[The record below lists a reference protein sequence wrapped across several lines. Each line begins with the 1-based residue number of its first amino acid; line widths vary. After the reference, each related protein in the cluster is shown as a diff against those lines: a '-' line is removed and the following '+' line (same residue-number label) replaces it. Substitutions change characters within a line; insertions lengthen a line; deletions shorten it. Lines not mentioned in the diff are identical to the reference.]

1 MATGGIYMKEVSK
14 YLQEMDTDS
23 TYAEIN
29 DIGIEIDDSDVRERF
44 FRKAYEK
51 MGDDKE
57 DDEIK
62 KHDGL
67 DWWECQICGNK
78 FEWQEN
84 KQPLEC
90 DVNQGG
96 CGKNIENTNF
106 EGLTGIYTYFNTIS
120 GTKPTFVPRKLAED
134 ITNDMD
140 FLTTID
146 TEEIYYYDDGH
157 YQRHG
162 EQKIREIGQD
172 KLKDESRRNRLK
184 ETVEF
189 IKNSTYTDREE
200 LYNNKYIV
208 LENGVYDLEEDE
220 FKEHDPDIKCLVKL
234 PIEYDEDVGC
244 PMIKDFIGDVVHD
257 DDMVVIQE
265 IIGYCL
271 DKKQSLRKSFMFLGD
286 GANGKS
292 TLLNLIIRFLGREN
306 VSGVQ
311 LQQLTKNRFVTA
323 DIFGKLAN
331 IFNDLPAKKLYG
343 TGIFKS
349 LSGDDEMIRAERK
362 NRDEF
367 YFDNTATLL
376 FSANQLPETS
386 DMTDGFFDRWV
397 DRKSVV

>member
-1 MATGGIYMKEVSK
+1 MDKDNYKKMEVVSEH
-14 YLQEMDTDS
+14 LDEVDDDS

-29 DIGIEIDDSDVRERF
+29 NIGIDIDDDDIREIF

-51 MGDDKE
+51 LEDDKE
-57 DDEIK
+57 EDEIE

-67 DWWECQICGNK
+67 DWWRCQRCGNE

-96 CGKNIENTNF
+96 CGKDINNTNF
-106 EGLTGIYTYFNTIS
+106 EALTGIYTYFNTTS

-134 ITNDMD
+134 IMDEMD

-184 ETVEF
+184 ETVEY
-189 IKNSTYTDREE
+189 IKNTTYTDREE

-220 FKEHDPDIKCLVKL
+220 FK
-234 PIEYDEDVGC
+234 
-244 PMIKDFIGDVVHD
+244 
-257 DDMVVIQE
+257 
-265 IIGYCL
+265 
-271 DKKQSLRKSFMFLGD
+271 
-286 GANGKS
+286 
-292 TLLNLIIRFLGREN
+292 
-306 VSGVQ
+306 
-311 LQQLTKNRFVTA
+311 
-323 DIFGKLAN
+323 
-331 IFNDLPAKKLYG
+331 
-343 TGIFKS
+343 
-349 LSGDDEMIRAERK
+349 
-362 NRDEF
+362 
-367 YFDNTATLL
+367 
-376 FSANQLPETS
+376 
-386 DMTDGFFDRWV
+386 
-397 DRKSVV
+397 